1 MAEAIPVVELRLDD
15 RELKKL
21 PAELDRKAE
30 RAVHRTALMIEAR
43 AVLNAPKR
51 TTNLINSGTTD
62 FRPAGLDSV
71 AYVKFTAKNARGEAY
86 ALYVHEGTG
95 IYGPKGKRIR
105 PVRAKALMFMIDG
118 QPVFRKSVKGM
129 KGRPFLK
136 QAMESEGPKLKQLLF
151 A

>member
-1 MAEAIPVVELRLDD
+1 MADTIPVVELKLDD
-15 RELKKL
+15 KDLKKL
-21 PAELDRKAE
+21 PGVLARKAE

-51 TTNLINSGTTD
+51 TTNLINSATTD

-71 AYVKFTAKNARGEAY
+71 AYVKFTAKY

-136 QAMESEGPKLKQLLF
+136 QAFESEGPKLKQLLF

>member
-1 MAEAIPVVELRLDD
+1 MAQEAIPVVELRLDD
-15 RELKKL
+15 SDMKKL
-21 PAELDRKAE
+21 PARLAKKAE
-30 RAVHRTALMIEAR
+30 RAVHKTALMIEAR
-43 AVLNAPKR
+43 AVLNAPHK
-51 TTNLINSGTTD
+51 TTNLINSATTD

-71 AYVKFTAKNARGEAY
+71 AFVKFTAKY

-95 IYGPKGKRIR
+95 IYGPKGKRIQ
-105 PVRAKALMFMIDG
+105 PVRAKALMFFIDG

-136 QAMESEGPKLKQLLF
+136 QAFESEGPELRKLLV